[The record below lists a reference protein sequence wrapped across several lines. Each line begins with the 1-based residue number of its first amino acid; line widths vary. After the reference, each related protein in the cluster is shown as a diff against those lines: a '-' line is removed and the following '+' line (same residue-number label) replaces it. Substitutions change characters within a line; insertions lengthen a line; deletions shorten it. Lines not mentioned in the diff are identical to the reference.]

1 MQKLNLLLIFLAAI
15 SFLDLSAQK
24 SIRIVKTEIAPQ
36 IDGWVNDEVWKNAA
50 MITEFYQREPNPGMA
65 VSEKTEVYIC
75 YDENYIYIGMHCY
88 SAPGGITAKEM
99 ARDVSL
105 GEDDRVQV
113 IFDTFHDKRNGY
125 WFQIGPRGSIGDA
138 LISQN
143 GANMNKEWDGLWMGK
158 SRIHENGWDAELA
171 IPFKTLSFK
180 NGQTTWG
187 MKIIRNIRRNLE
199 ASYWPE
205 ANLNSYRFQISDAG
219 LLEGLEG
226 ISQGIG
232 LDVSP
237 YGLLGIKTRQTADGR
252 KNSMKANG
260 GFDVFYGITPQLK
273 AAVTVNTDFA
283 QTEVDTRQ
291 INLTRFNLFFPEKRD
306 FFLDGSNYFSF
317 GSDANTENP
326 YSQRIIPFFSRRIG
340 LDSRGNPVPILWG
353 ARMTG
358 QAGKWN
364 LGLQHV
370 TDDRDSTLGN
380 FSVARI
386 SRNIGKQS
394 SVGIIS
400 TLGNA
405 TGEAENAVIGGDI
418 HLATSTFRK
427 NKNLDLTLF
436 ALKSHTEKTSGKN
449 HAIGGSVYFP
459 NDFFNFLG
467 GFHEI
472 GDGFHAGAGFVPR
485 KGIRESYLHAGIGP
499 RPNKWGILQ
508 VLVSGGIDYIT
519 NLENK
524 MLTRQIDF
532 MPLQIRF
539 KSGEIFRF
547 STSSQ
552 YEYLEAPFLIYSTFQ
567 IPVGAYNFTKA
578 TFSLESA
585 MRRNFWSTFRYSKG
599 SFYNGTR
606 QDINLAFGYK
616 VFVPLFA
623 GMEFQQNK
631 VDIESGSFT
640 AEIIRTNINILFS
653 PNITLYNF
661 IQYDNFSET
670 MGWQSR
676 FQWIIKPEHEIML
689 VWNSISSNP
698 LERFT
703 VSEGTLNL
711 KMKYVIRF

>member
-1 MQKLNLLLIFLAAI
+1 MRQLNLFIITLLCC
-15 SFLDLSAQK
+15 SFNLEAQK
-24 SIRIVKTEIAPQ
+24 SIKIVKVDKAPQ
-36 IDGWVNDEVWKNAA
+36 IDGLVNEDVWKQAA
-50 MITEFYQREPNPGMA
+50 LITEFYQREPNPGKEI
-65 VSEKTEVYIC
+65 SEKTEVYIC
-75 YDENYIYIGMHCY
+75 YDQHNIYVGMHCY
-88 SAPGGITAKEM
+88 STPENITAKEM

-113 IFDTFHDKRNGY
+113 IFDTFFDKRNGY

-143 GANMNKEWDGLWMGK
+143 GANMNKDWDGLWNGK
-158 SRIHENGWDAELA
+158 ARIHEKGWDAELS

-180 NGQTTWG
+180 KGQTTWG
-187 MKIIRNIRRNLE
+187 LKVIRNIRRTLE

-219 LLEGLEG
+219 LMEGLEG
-226 ISQGIG
+226 ITQGIG

-237 YGLLGIKTRQTADGR
+237 YGLLGIKTSQGNNTVRKTRSKADG
-252 KNSMKANG
+252 G
-260 GFDVFYGITPQLK
+260 LDVFYRITPQLK
-273 AAVTVNTDFA
+273 ASVTVNTDFA

-326 YSQRIIPFFSRRIG
+326 YSKRIIPFFSRRIG
-340 LDSRGNPVPILWG
+340 LDGKGNPVPILWG

-358 QAGKWN
+358 QAGQWN
-364 LGLQHV
+364 IGLQHV
-370 TDDRDSTLGN
+370 TDDRDTTLGN

-394 SVGIIS
+394 SVGIIG

-405 TGEAENAVIGGDI
+405 TSPNENAVMGADI
-418 HLATSTFRK
+418 HIATSRFRK

-436 ALKSHTEKTSGKN
+436 ALKSHTEKTPGKN
-449 HAIGGSVYFP
+449 HAFGGSVYYP

-485 KGIRESYLHAGIGP
+485 KGIRESYLNAGLGP

-508 VLVSGGIDYIT
+508 IQVSGGIEYVT
-519 NLENK
+519 SLNNR
-524 MLTRQIDF
+524 MLTRGIDF
-532 MPLQIRF
+532 TPLQIRF
-539 KSGEIFRF
+539 KSGENIRF
-547 STSSQ
+547 STTSQ
-552 YEYLEAPFLIYSTFQ
+552 YEYLEAPFKIYSTYE
-567 IPVGAYNFTKA
+567 IPAGKFNFTK
-578 TFSLESA
+578 TNVSLESA
-585 MRRNFWSTFRYSKG
+585 MRRNFWASVKYSIG
-599 SFYNGTR
+599 GFYDGNR

-616 VFVPLFA
+616 IIVPLFV

-631 VDIESGSFT
+631 IDIESGSFT
-640 AEIIRTNINILFS
+640 AEIYRSNINILFS
-653 PNITLYNF
+653 PTVTLYNF
-661 IQYDNFSET
+661 LQYDNFSKT
-670 MGWQSR
+670 LGWQSR

-689 VWNSISSNP
+689 VWNSLSSDP

-703 VSEGTLNL
+703 ISEGTLNL
-711 KMKYVIRF
+711 KMKYVLRF